1 MHAKVIGIDI
11 GGTKMAIAA
20 VDASGRVV
28 QRMVLPTEAA
38 LGFERAVGRLGDSID
53 ALLAATGWARSEM
66 VGIGI
71 GCAGP
76 LDPIR
81 GLINN
86 PHTLTG
92 WDQCDIVTPLR
103 ERFGVPVYL
112 ENDADAAALGEC
124 AYGAG
129 QGVDPVVML
138 TFGTGLGGAIVRDGQ
153 IVRGVKGEHPE
164 LGHVPVSDAG
174 PECYCGI
181 RGCLE
186 SLASGTAIGTAGRAS
201 GFQDSRAVFAAAR
214 AGDPAAR
221 AIVDRAT
228 AAAANAAWIFCHTI
242 LPERIL
248 LGGGIME
255 DHFVLFARAMGA
267 RLLTATQFSHD
278 AVSIV
283 RAGLGN
289 DAGIIGAASLALSRR
304 QSSPAGLATTPAVPA
319 RTTQPSR

>member
-153 IVRGVKGEHPE
+153 IVRGVKGEHPSW
-164 LGHVPVSDAG
+164 GTSRSPTPVPN
-174 PECYCGI
+174 
-181 RGCLE
+181 
-186 SLASGTAIGTAGRAS
+186 AIVA
-201 GFQDSRAVFAAAR
+201 FAAVWNR
-214 AGDPAAR
+214 S
-221 AIVDRAT
+221 
-228 AAAANAAWIFCHTI
+228 
-242 LPERIL
+242 LPERPSAPRV
-248 LGGGIME
+248 GPPA
-255 DHFVLFARAMGA
+255 FRTRALFSPQRGPAIPQRVRSWTGRPPLPQTRHGFSATRFCRNAFCLAGA
-267 RLLTATQFSHD
+267 SWKTISFYSPGPWAP
-278 AVSIV
+278 
-283 RAGLGN
+283 
-289 DAGIIGAASLALSRR
+289 AS
-304 QSSPAGLATTPAVPA
+304 
-319 RTTQPSR
+319 